1 MTITRQAISGIF
13 GVILCATPLILGI
26 SIDQASS
33 FNLPDTGQ
41 MLCYDDALGNVI
53 SCAGAGQGQDGAY
66 TINPMY
72 LHDNGNQTITD
83 YNTGLQ
89 WQKCM
94 SGRVNNATCDYPGN
108 NVPYLFN
115 WYQATGQIDPTYNP
129 SDPSLYR
136 NICGELGGG
145 WRLPTN
151 LELMSIMDYSLHSPA
166 IQATYFPNTVNCLW
180 TSLPAVGEANK
191 SWTVDL
197 NGGINFTSIDY
208 NPCGV
213 RCVRGVQTTQSLSDN
228 GNGTVTDHTTG
239 LMWQKDE
246 PGAMTRA
253 AALNYCE
260 NLSFPLNN
268 GFTDWRLPNIKEL
281 VSLVDYSVANY
292 TNLIPAF
299 NPTFFPNAVEGVYYW
314 SSTRAIVGT
323 NTGEWVVASWDGE
336 LANGPSSTSTCNV
349 RCVRSAIGGINV
361 CPDTAPVSINGAPY
375 STIAAAYG
383 AATDEQSI
391 KMQAMYFP
399 EGALMLTRNIN
410 ISLIGGYDCVYI
422 SNIGGFSTILGSTT
436 IGGTGSVTIENV
448 IIM

>member
-13 GVILCATPLILGI
+13 GVILCAAAMILGI
-26 SIDQASS
+26 SIDQASA
-33 FNLPDTGQ
+33 FKLPDTGQ
-41 MLCYDDALGNVI
+41 MLCYDASGNVI
-53 SCAGAGQGQDGAY
+53 SCAGTGQDGAY

-89 WQKCM
+89 WQKCLA
-94 SGRVNNATCDYPGN
+94 GYTNNATCDYPGPSAT
-108 NVPYLFN
+108 VQFN
-115 WYQATGQIDPTYNP
+115 WYQASGTYDAMYNP
-129 SDPSLYR
+129 TSL
-136 NICGELGGG
+136 NVCASFGSG

-166 IQATYFPNTVNCLW
+166 IQATYFPNTEYSAW
-180 TSLPAVGEANK
+180 TSLIVITETTEA
-191 SWTVDL
+191 WGVYLD
-197 NGGINFTSIDY
+197 GGIYGTSMSNVND
-208 NPCGV
+208 V
-213 RCVRGVQTTQSLSDN
+213 RCVHGVQTTQSLTDN
-228 GNGTVTDHTTG
+228 GNGTVTDHSTG
-239 LMWQKDE
+239 LMWQQGE
-246 PGAMTRA
+246 PGSMTRA

-260 NLSFPLNN
+260 NLSFPLTN

-299 NPTFFPNAVEGVYYW
+299 NRTFFPNAVEGVYYW
-314 SSTRAIVGT
+314 SSTRAIVGA

-336 LANGPSSTSTCNV
+336 LANGASSTSTCNV
-349 RCVRSAIGGINV
+349 RCVRSASGGINV

-375 STIAAAYG
+375 STISDAYT
-383 AATDEQSI
+383 AATDGQSI

-399 EGALMLTRNIN
+399 EGALTLIRNIS
-410 ISLIGGYDCVYI
+410 ISLIGGYDCGYV
-422 SNIGGFSTILGSTT
+422 SNLGGFSTILGSIT
-436 IGGTGSVTIENV
+436 IGGTGTVTIENV